1 MKIAEKI
8 KHLIHRQP
16 LTDEELAAR
25 AEAEK
30 EREEAR
36 IAALPGRGGRGDWDV
51 GN

>member
-1 MKIAEKI
+1 MKITEKI
-8 KHLIHRQP
+8 KSLIRRQP
-16 LTDEELAAR
+16 LTDEELSAR

-36 IAALPGRGGRGDWDV
+36 IALPGRGGRGDWDV